1 MIHMNKIRNILFS
14 TAAISLLAFV
24 IFSCSTSKEA
34 ETYYHPADFEVSAS
48 TCFVWTTDFYE
59 IVPKLAA
66 FISKK
71 DKVTLFVKENAD
83 LNDIKR
89 ILEKYESNP
98 ENIGF
103 IPLKWIPANAWLRD
117 FGPVYLINGRGKKK
131 LVNFLYFRSRLK
143 FVDQIA
149 EKQKIPLTQIPLNNT
164 GGSRE
169 VNGKG
174 TAILVESHELLENKP
189 KTKDVI
195 EAEMKNA
202 LQLKK
207 IIWLKQGIPQDD
219 GQFSGPIYQDIYPN
233 GVNGHVDEF
242 CRFADA
248 QTVLI
253 SYVSEEEAGLHP
265 ILADAK
271 NRLDENYRIL
281 LESTD
286 QDGNKLN
293 VKKVPFAPLLI
304 FEQPTPQGKRK
315 TAAVTSYMNFIVT
328 NSLVI
333 LPSYLDVADDSNR
346 EAFQAK
352 ENEVIRIFQEVFPS
366 REIITVPAYDLNRF
380 SGGFHCISI
389 NKPLGGAV
397 YEPRIPQKEE

>member
-1 MIHMNKIRNILFS
+1 MNKIRNILFL
-14 TAAISLLAFV
+14 TTAISMLGFV
-24 IFSCSTSKEA
+24 IFSCSTAKKA
-34 ETYYHPADFEVSAS
+34 ESFYHPADFEPSAS

-59 IVPKLAA
+59 IVPKLAGI
-66 FISKK
+66 ISQK
-71 DKVTLFVKENAD
+71 DKVTLFIKENA
-83 LNDIKR
+83 NQENIKL
-89 ILEKYESNP
+89 ILEKYDSNL
-98 ENIGF
+98 ENIDF
-103 IPLKWIPANAWLRD
+103 FPLNWIPANAWLRD
-117 FGPVYLINGRGKKK
+117 FGPAYLVSDQGKRK
-131 LVNFLYFRSRLK
+131 LVNFLYFRRRLK

-149 EKQKIPLTQIPLNNT
+149 EKQNIPLIQIPLNST

-189 KTKDVI
+189 KSKEVI
-195 EAEMKNA
+195 EAELKNA
-202 LQLKK
+202 LHLKK
-207 IIWLKQGIPQDD
+207 VIWLKQGIPQDD
-219 GQFSGPIYQDIYPN
+219 GQFTGPIFEDIYPN

-248 QTVLI
+248 GTVLI
-253 SYVSEEEAGLHP
+253 SSVLDAEAASHP

-271 NRLDENYRIL
+271 KRLDENYRIL
-281 LESTD
+281 MESAD

-293 VKKVPFAPLLI
+293 VIQVPYAPLLI
-304 FEQPTPQGKRK
+304 FEQRTPQGKRK
-315 TAAVTSYMNFIVT
+315 TAAVTSYMNFMVT

-333 LPSYLDVADDSNR
+333 LPSYLDMADDSNR

-366 REIITVPAYDLNRF
+366 KEIIPVSAYDLNRF

-389 NKPLGGAV
+389 NKP
-397 YEPRIPQKEE
+397 

>member
-1 MIHMNKIRNILFS
+1 MRNIIFRV
-14 TAAISLLAFV
+14 SLLV
-24 IFSCSTSKEA
+24 TMLQIFSGSSCTTSSEDKL
-34 ETYYHPADFEVSAS
+34 YYHPADFEPSAS

-59 IVPKLAA
+59 IVPKLAGI
-66 FISKK
+66 ISQK
-71 DKVTLFVKENAD
+71 DKVTLFIKENA
-83 LNDIKR
+83 NQENIKL
-89 ILEKYESNP
+89 ILEKYDSNL
-98 ENIGF
+98 ENIDF
-103 IPLKWIPANAWLRD
+103 FPLNWIPANAWLRD
-117 FGPVYLINGRGKKK
+117 FGPVYLVSNRGKMK

-149 EKQKIPLTQIPLNNT
+149 EKQKIPLTQVSLNST

-174 TAILVESHELLENKP
+174 TVLLVESHELLENKP
-189 KTKDVI
+189 KSKEMI
-195 EAEMKNA
+195 EAELRNA
-202 LQLKK
+202 LHLKK

-219 GQFSGPIYQDIYPN
+219 GQFTGPIYQDIYPN

-253 SYVSEEEAGLHP
+253 SSVSEEEAISHP

-271 NRLDENYRIL
+271 KRLDENYRIL
-281 LESTD
+281 VESTD

-293 VKKVPFAPLLI
+293 VIQVPFAPLLI
-304 FEQPTPQGKRK
+304 FEQRTPQGKRK

-333 LPSYLDVADDSNR
+333 LPSYTDVSDDSNR
-346 EAFQAK
+346 KAFQAK
-352 ENEVIRIFQEVFPS
+352 ENEVVRIFQEVFPS
-366 REIITVPAYDLNRF
+366 KKIIPVSAYDLNRF
-380 SGGFHCISI
+380 SGGFHCISV
-389 NKPLGGAV
+389 NKP
-397 YEPRIPQKEE
+397 RIF

>member
-1 MIHMNKIRNILFS
+1 MNKIRNILFS

-24 IFSCSTSKEA
+24 IFSCSTAKEV
-34 ETYYHPADFEVSAS
+34 ETYYHPADFDVSAS

-66 FISKK
+66 IISKK

-117 FGPVYLINGRGKKK
+117 FGPVYLVNGRGKKK

-143 FVDQIA
+143 FVDQIS
-149 EKQKIPLTQIPLNNT
+149 EKQKIPLTQIPLNST

-202 LQLKK
+202 LHLKK

-265 ILADAK
+265 ILAEAK

-352 ENEVIRIFQEVFPS
+352 ENEVIRIFQEVFSS
-366 REIITVPAYDLNRF
+366 REIITVPSYDLNRF

-397 YEPRIPQKEE
+397 SEPRIP

>member
-1 MIHMNKIRNILFS
+1 MICMNRILKILFLA
-14 TAAISLLAFV
+14 TASFMLGPG
-24 IFSCSTSKEA
+24 IFSCSTAKKA
-34 ETYYHPADFEVSAS
+34 ESFYHPADFEPSAS

-59 IVPKLAA
+59 IVPKLAGI
-66 FISKK
+66 ISQK
-71 DKVTLFVKENAD
+71 DKVTLFIKENAD
-83 LNDIKR
+83 QKNIQLILN
-89 ILEKYESNP
+89 KYESNL
-98 ENIGF
+98 ENIDF
-103 IPLKWIPANAWLRD
+103 FPLTWIPSNAWLRD
-117 FGPVYLINGRGKKK
+117 FGPVYLVSNSGKKK

-149 EKQKIPLTQIPLNNT
+149 GKQNIPLTQIALNST

-189 KTKDVI
+189 KSREVI
-195 EAEMKNA
+195 EAELKNA
-202 LQLKK
+202 LHLEK

-219 GQFSGPIYQDIYPN
+219 GQFTGPIFEDIYPN

-248 QTVLI
+248 ETVLI
-253 SYVSEEEAGLHP
+253 SSVSEEEADLHP
-265 ILADAK
+265 ILAEAK
-271 NRLDENYRIL
+271 KRLDENYRIL
-281 LESTD
+281 TESTD

-293 VKKVPFAPLLI
+293 VVKVPFAPLLL

-333 LPSYLDVADDSNR
+333 LPSYTDVSDDSNSD
-346 EAFQAK
+346 AFQVK
-352 ENEVIRIFQEVFPS
+352 ENEVIRIFQEAFPS
-366 REIITVPAYDLNRF
+366 KEIIPVPAFDLNRF

-389 NKPLGGAV
+389 NKPLN
-397 YEPRIPQKEE
+397 

>member
-1 MIHMNKIRNILFS
+1 MNKIRNILFL
-14 TAAISLLAFV
+14 TTAISMLCVV
-24 IFSCSTSKEA
+24 IFSCSTAKEA
-34 ETYYHPADFEVSAS
+34 ETFYHPADFEPSAS

-59 IVPKLAA
+59 IVPKLAGI
-66 FISKK
+66 ISQK

-83 LNDIKR
+83 QTNIKK

-98 ENIGF
+98 ENIDF
-103 IPLKWIPANAWLRD
+103 VSLNWIPANAWLRD
-117 FGPVYLINGRGKKK
+117 FGPVYLLSNRGKKK

-149 EKQKIPLTQIPLNNT
+149 EKQKIPLTQIQLNST

-174 TAILVESHELLENKP
+174 TAILVESHELTENKP
-189 KTKDVI
+189 KTKEVI
-195 EAEMKNA
+195 EAELKNA
-202 LQLKK
+202 LHLKK

-219 GQFSGPIYQDIYPN
+219 GQFTGPIYQDIYPN

-253 SYVSEEEAGLHP
+253 SSVSEEEAGLHP
-265 ILADAK
+265 ILAEAK
-271 NRLDENYRIL
+271 KRLDENYRIL

-293 VKKVPFAPLLI
+293 VIQVPYAPLLL
-304 FEQPTPQGKRK
+304 FEQRTPQGKRK

-333 LPSYLDVADDSNR
+333 LPSYVDVADDSNR

-352 ENEVIRIFQEVFPS
+352 ENEVIRIFQKVYPS
-366 REIITVPAYDLNRF
+366 KEIIPVSAYDLNRF

-389 NKPLGGAV
+389 NKPLVGSAV
-397 YEPRIPQKEE
+397 SSEETHRNHR

>member
-1 MIHMNKIRNILFS
+1 MNKIRNILFLTS
-14 TAAISLLAFV
+14 AISILGFTV
-24 IFSCSTSKEA
+24 FSCSTAKQA
-34 ETYYHPADFEVSAS
+34 ETFYHPADFEPSAS

-59 IVPKLAA
+59 IVPKLAGI
-66 FISKK
+66 ISKK

-83 LNDIKR
+83 QENIKR
-89 ILEKYESNP
+89 ILEKYESNI
-98 ENIGF
+98 ENIDF
-103 IPLKWIPANAWLRD
+103 ISLNWIPANAWLRD
-117 FGPVYLINGRGKKK
+117 FGPVYLVSNRGKKE

-149 EKQKIPLTQIPLNNT
+149 EKQKISLTQIPLNST

-174 TAILVESHELLENKP
+174 TVILVESHELLENKP
-189 KTKDVI
+189 KTKEVI
-195 EAEMKNA
+195 EAELKNA
-202 LQLKK
+202 LHLQK

-219 GQFSGPIYQDIYPN
+219 GQFTGPIFEDIYPN

-248 QTVLI
+248 ETVMI
-253 SYVSEEEAGLHP
+253 SYVSEDEAGSHP
-265 ILADAK
+265 ILAEAK
-271 NRLDENYRIL
+271 KRLDENYQIL
-281 LESTD
+281 TESTD

-293 VKKVPFAPLLI
+293 VIQVPFAPLLI
-304 FEQPTPQGKRK
+304 FEQPTPQAKRK

-333 LPSYLDVADDSNR
+333 LPSYVDVADDSNR

-352 ENEVIRIFQEVFPS
+352 ENEVIRIFQKVFPS
-366 REIITVPAYDLNRF
+366 KEIIPVPAYDLNRF

-389 NKPLGGAV
+389 NAPLGGAV
-397 YEPRIPQKEE
+397 SEPPSPQ